1 MNGGVLNPC
10 LGAGSPTPDGSGRG
24 CSRRAQLCP
33 APLTH
38 CEHSLCSMW
47 GGMQGTCQESCS
59 ALSTLGWLSS
69 ACAAGTKAGSR
80 AAVPAL
86 CPTSWCTSCM
96 HMGTT
101 HLHLLLWWEQHR
113 AGWPL
118 PWCHMSWASLLH
130 GPTCC
135 NSLLLHRP
143 AIALP
148 CPVQFPAIAS
158 PCPLYFPA
166 HCISQ
171 PTAFPSLF
179 LQPGFS
185 FLPTNKAFPHCYR
198 TSLSPCHPCSSHTG
212 HTSGSRWELA
222 GQALSQQSP
231 ISPCPAEQCGS
242 VLAAC
247 SPVLFLAAPLGSLRA
262 AGWGEGSSVA
272 RPFAIEI
279 FLLRTIQ
286 GQPL

>member
-1 MNGGVLNPC
+1 MNSFVNGGVLNPC

-24 CSRRAQLCP
+24 CSPSAQLCP

-148 CPVQFPAIAS
+148 CPLHS
-158 PCPLYFPA
+158 LLLHRPA
-166 HCISQ
+166 HCISL
-171 PTAFPSLF
+171 PTVFPSLLHF
-179 LQPGFS
+179 PAYFSNLVSASCLQTKLFPTAIGHLCLPAIHAAATQGTPLAADGSWLAKRCLSRAPSPPALQNNAALCLQPA
-185 FLPTNKAFPHCYR
+185 T
-198 TSLSPCHPCSSHTG
+198 PCCSWPPRS
-212 HTSGSRWELA
+212 
-222 GQALSQQSP
+222 ALSVLQVGVRGPRWRGPLQSK
-231 ISPCPAEQCGS
+231 
-242 VLAAC
+242 
-247 SPVLFLAAPLGSLRA
+247 
-262 AGWGEGSSVA
+262 SSC
-272 RPFAIEI
+272 
-279 FLLRTIQ
+279 
-286 GQPL
+286 

>member
-1 MNGGVLNPC
+1 V
-10 LGAGSPTPDGSGRG
+10 SGIL
-24 CSRRAQLCP
+24 LCP
-33 APLTH
+33 
-38 CEHSLCSMW
+38 EHTGMAFISMCCRH
-47 GGMQGTCQESCS
+47 QGREQSGS
-59 ALSTLGWLSS
+59 ASTVSHQLVHLLHAHGHHTPASSPVVGAAQGWL
-69 ACAAGTKAGSR
+69 AIAM
-80 AAVPAL
+80 VPHVLGITATR
-86 CPTSWCTSCM
+86 PY
-96 HMGTT
+96 
-101 HLHLLLWWEQHR
+101 LLQF
-113 AGWPL
+113 
-118 PWCHMSWASLLH
+118 
-130 GPTCC
+130 
-135 NSLLLHRP
+135 P
-143 AIALP
+143 AIASSCHCIALP
-148 CPVQFPAIAS
+148 TAFPAIAS

-185 FLPTNKAFPHCYR
+185 FLSTNKAFPHCYR